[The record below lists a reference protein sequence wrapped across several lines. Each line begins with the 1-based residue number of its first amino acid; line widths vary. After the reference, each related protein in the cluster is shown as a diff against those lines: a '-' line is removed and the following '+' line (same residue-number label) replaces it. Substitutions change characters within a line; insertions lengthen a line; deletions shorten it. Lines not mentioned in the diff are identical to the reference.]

1 MGGRG
6 SGGHNRKSAARK
18 RLEGNAGKRKPKSKS
33 RSRSHRSSHVPSGPL
48 GPAPAHLK
56 ASQKNV
62 WDELSSIVPVGAV
75 EASDRWAFELL
86 VCLMSKFRRGEAKA
100 GEVSQ
105 ISSQLARFGMTPAD
119 RGRVNASLPP
129 STKDDPFAKFNL
141 PAQPR
146 PTQ

>member
-18 RLEGNAGKRKPKSKS
+18 KLEGNAGKRKSSKQSSQPRYVS
-33 RSRSHRSSHVPSGPL
+33 RNSGPL
-48 GPAPAHLK
+48 GSAPAHLK
-56 ASQKNV
+56 DEQKKV
-62 WDELSSIVPVGAV
+62 WDELSSIVPAGAV

-86 VCLMSKFRRGEAKA
+86 VCLMSKFRRGYAKA
-100 GEVSQ
+100 GEVNQ

-119 RGRVNASLPP
+119 RGRVSQSRPLMSP
-129 STKDDPFAKFNL
+129 TDPFAKFNL

-146 PTQ
+146 QSQ

>member
-1 MGGRG
+1 MGGTG
-6 SGGHNRKSAARK
+6 SGGRNRKSAARK
-18 RLEGNAGKRKPKSKS
+18 KLEGNAGKRKKKSPRRRAS
-33 RSRSHRSSHVPSGPL
+33 RYVPPRQSGPL

-56 ASQKNV
+56 PQQKQV
-62 WDELSSIVPVGAV
+62 WDELSSIVPTGAV

-86 VCLMSKFRRGEAKA
+86 VCLMSKFRRGQAKA

-119 RGRVNASLPP
+119 RVRVGERLPP
-129 STKDDPFAKFNL
+129 SPKTDPFAKFNL
-141 PAQPR
+141 PGQ